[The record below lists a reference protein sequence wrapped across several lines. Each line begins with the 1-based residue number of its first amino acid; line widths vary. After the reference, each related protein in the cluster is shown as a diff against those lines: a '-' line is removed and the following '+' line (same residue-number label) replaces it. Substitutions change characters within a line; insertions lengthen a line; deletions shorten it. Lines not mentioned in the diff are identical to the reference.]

1 MMNTSLLEISS
12 PQLSGKETSIWSGL
26 VNNVSRS
33 LADNYDV
40 VETLLRQII
49 RQCQTIIRAERASL
63 FLVDLRTSQ
72 LYSRLFNITREE
84 AEGEEEGGSPPEIRF
99 SLSQGVAGCVART
112 GKTYN
117 LVEAATSKYFNP
129 AVDQQV

>member
-1 MMNTSLLEISS
+1 M
-12 PQLSGKETSIWSGL
+12 
-26 VNNVSRS
+26 
-33 LADNYDV
+33 

-63 FLVDLRTSQ
+63 FLVDLRTGQ
-72 LYSRLFNITREE
+72 LYSRLFNVTREE
-84 AEGEEEGGSPPEIRF
+84 EATLESPPEIRF
-99 SLSQGVAGCVART
+99 SISQGVAGCVART

-117 LVEAATSKYFNP
+117 LVDANTSQYFNP

>member
-1 MMNTSLLEISS
+1 MTGPTGPTLSISF
-12 PQLSGKETSIWSGL
+12 PRDVT
-26 VNNVSRS
+26 RS

-63 FLVDLRTSQ
+63 FLVDLRTGQ

-84 AEGEEEGGSPPEIRF
+84 EEEEEEELEPPPEIRF

-112 GKTYN
+112 GKTFN
-117 LVEAATSKYFNP
+117 LVEATSSKYFNP

>member
-1 MMNTSLLEISS
+1 MRPCDLL
-12 PQLSGKETSIWSGL
+12 
-26 VNNVSRS
+26 RS
-33 LADNYDV
+33 LADNCDV

-63 FLVDLRTSQ
+63 FLVDLRTGQ
-72 LYSRLFNITREE
+72 LYSRLFNITRE
-84 AEGEEEGGSPPEIRF
+84 AEEEASLESPPEIRF

-112 GKTYN
+112 GKTFN
-117 LVEAATSKYFNP
+117 LVEASTSKYFNP

>member
-1 MMNTSLLEISS
+1 M
-12 PQLSGKETSIWSGL
+12 
-26 VNNVSRS
+26 
-33 LADNYDV
+33 

-63 FLVDLRTSQ
+63 FLVDLRTGQ
-72 LYSRLFNITREE
+72 LYSRLFNVTREE
-84 AEGEEEGGSPPEIRF
+84 EEATQESPPEIRF
-99 SLSQGVAGCVART
+99 SISQGVAGCVART

-117 LVEAATSKYFNP
+117 LVDANTSQYFNP